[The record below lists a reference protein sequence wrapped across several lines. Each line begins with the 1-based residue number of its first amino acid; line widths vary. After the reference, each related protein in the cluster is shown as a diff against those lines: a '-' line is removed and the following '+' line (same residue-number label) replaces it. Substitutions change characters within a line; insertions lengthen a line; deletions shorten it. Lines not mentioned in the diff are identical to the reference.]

1 MFLEKLARC
10 CALQMAPV
18 VRKLGNALFLNHN
31 FHYFLPELDLSKVS
45 LVVLV
50 LETQVAKAC

>member
-1 MFLEKLARC
+1 M
-10 CALQMAPV
+10 QMAPV

-31 FHYFLPELDLSKVS
+31 FHDFLPELDPSKVS